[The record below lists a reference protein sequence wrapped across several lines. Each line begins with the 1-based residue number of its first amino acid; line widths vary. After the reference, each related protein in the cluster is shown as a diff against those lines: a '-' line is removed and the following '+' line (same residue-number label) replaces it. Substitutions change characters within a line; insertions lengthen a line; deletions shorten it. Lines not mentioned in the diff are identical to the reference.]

1 MSLATNHTSMVP
13 RILIVDDDPAI
24 LKSIQ
29 RFLRPHPYWVFSAAS
44 AAEGMEILKTEGPFH
59 LVISDYLM
67 PDTTGDK
74 FLHDV
79 AITWPD
85 VRRVI
90 LSAYADRS
98 VLLSAINEGGV
109 HRFLTKPWHTRKLLE
124 VIEELVADYDAEE
137 SARAGIRELAQK
149 HQLLVVT
156 NQQLEDLVSQ
166 RTTDLEQHRQ
176 QLQEANSQLRQLG
189 SHMEELRED
198 ERRSIAREIHDEL
211 AQSLSAIKLDVS
223 TLLNKVKE
231 PKLHSSLGGIKEQVD
246 HTLAT
251 IQRILAALRPVVLDE
266 LGLAAALEW
275 LASDFSRRNCIPVT
289 LNCSLDSKLVPIQIA
304 TSIFRI
310 TQEAFTNIMRHSGA
324 YRATLRAWQEDDII
338 YLVIEDN
345 GIGIPDKENR
355 RPNSF
360 GILGMQER
368 AALCNGSLSVSSL
381 ESGGTQVMLQIPG
394 DPVRETI
401 P

>member
-1 MSLATNHTSMVP
+1 M
-13 RILIVDDDPAI
+13 IVDDDPAI
-24 LKSIQ
+24 LKSIV
-29 RFLRPHPYWVFSAAS
+29 RFLRPHPYTVYAASS
-44 AAEGMEILKTEGPFH
+44 AAEGIEILKTKGQFQ

-74 FLHDV
+74 FLHEV
-79 AITWPD
+79 AATWPD

-90 LSAYADRS
+90 LSAYTDRA

-124 VIEELVADYDAEE
+124 VVEELVADYGAEE
-137 SARAGIRELAQK
+137 AARAEISELARK

-156 NQQLEDLVSQ
+156 NHQLEELVSQ
-166 RTTDLEQHRQ
+166 RTADLEQHRQ
-176 QLQEANSQLRQLG
+176 QLQEANGQLRQLG

-211 AQSLSAIKLDVS
+211 AQSLSAINLDVS
-223 TLLNKVKE
+223 SLLNRVKE
-231 PKLHSSLGGIKEQVD
+231 PKLHESLGGIKQQID

-251 IQRILAALRPVVLDE
+251 IQRILAALRPQVLDE

-275 LASDFSRRNCIPVT
+275 LVNDFSRRNCIPVNLECT
-289 LNCSLDSKLVPIQIA
+289 LDSKRLPLQIA
-304 TSIFRI
+304 TTIFRI

-324 YRATLRAWQEDDII
+324 YRATLRAWQEQGVV
-338 YLVIEDN
+338 YLAIEDN
-345 GIGIPDKENR
+345 GIGIPDKEQR

-368 AALCNGSLSVSSL
+368 AALCNGSLTVSNL

-394 DPVRETI
+394 EPAREVL